1 MNKRVKLF
9 AEQLLIV
16 FNIFIAF
23 LLLFENKLEVPAWLQ
38 PVGRM
43 HPLLLHFPIVLL
55 LLALALQWYAA
66 SSSRGSG
73 NFYPVFSQN
82 LLLSGA
88 LLSGVTVVMGL
99 FLSKEEGYSGNTLQW
114 HKWTGAGIFFLA
126 SIIYWAA
133 NRSWYKGIIAKA
145 AGVVAVVSLMLTGHF
160 GASLT
165 HGEDFILQPLSVYY
179 KTPAVPIDQAIVFDH
194 VIRPIFEKKCMS
206 CHNPDK
212 LKGELILADSASI
225 VKGGKTGQLFV
236 PGNPGI
242 SLLLER
248 VHLPLEE
255 KKHMPPK
262 GKTQLTENEI
272 ALLTVWIRNETPF
285 TQKVMELPPDDSLRL
300 LAAAVLEPAEI
311 QEEQFDF
318 AAADEKIIAKL
329 NTDYL
334 TITPLAKASPAL
346 EVNIYNRAAYTKKQL
361 EVLTEVR
368 KQVVALNLNKLPVTD
383 EDMKIIG
390 QFENLRKLDLNFTD
404 ITANGLKELAS
415 LKHLKR
421 LTLSGTAV
429 KYNELKAQLPLFKSL
444 ETISVWNTGI
454 APGEAEELQKAYPA
468 ITFIKGF
475 TDDGSN
481 PLKLNPPQIAN
492 SSVVFDRQLPLQLM
506 HPIKG
511 VQLYYTTDGSDPDST
526 HAMLFDPQTVLTE
539 NTTIRAKAFKEGWY
553 SSDIAEFG
561 FFRNTYLPDSV
572 WLLYPLNSV
581 HQAEGA
587 HTFFN
592 TKLGAIGANNP
603 AWANYFAGV
612 RQNDMALVSEFKQP
626 VTLSSVGLHYMIEEA
641 TGIYPPAW
649 VEVWGGENER
659 RMKLLV
665 KIKPPLPAK
674 GDAPSLKLAEGSF
687 KPQTLSYLKIVAR
700 PYAEGEHKKLLLV
713 DEMFLN

>member
-1 MNKRVKLF
+1 MNKRVKFF
-9 AEQLLIV
+9 AEQVLIV

-23 LLLFENKLEVPAWLQ
+23 LLLFENKLEIPAWLQ

-55 LLALALQWYAA
+55 LLAIALQWYGTA
-66 SSSRGSG
+66 SRRQAG
-73 NFYPVFSQN
+73 NLFHTFSQS

-88 LLSGVTVVMGL
+88 LLSAVTVVMGL
-99 FLSKEEGYSGNTLQW
+99 FLSKEEGYSGDTLQW

-126 SIIYWAA
+126 AIIYWAA
-133 NRSWYKGIIAKA
+133 NKSWYKGIVTKV
-145 AGVVAVVSLMLTGHF
+145 AGAVVVVSLILTGHF
-160 GASLT
+160 GANLT
-165 HGEDFILQPLSVYY
+165 HGEDFILQPLAVYY
-179 KTPAVPIDQAIVFDH
+179 EAPPVPIDQAIVFDH

-225 VKGGKTGQLFV
+225 VKGGKTGKLFV

-262 GKTQLTENEI
+262 GKAQLTENEI
-272 ALLTVWIRNETPF
+272 ALLTLWIRDETPF
-285 TQKVMELPPDDSLRL
+285 TQKVIELPPNDSLRL
-300 LAAAVLEPAEI
+300 MAAAVLKPVETP
-311 QEEQFDF
+311 EEKYDF
-318 AAADEKIIAKL
+318 SAADEKLITKL
-329 NTDYL
+329 NTDYRS
-334 TITPLAKASPAL
+334 ITAIAKESPAL

-361 EVLTEVR
+361 EELTEIR
-368 KQVVALNLNKLPVTD
+368 KQIVSLNLNKLPVTN
-383 EDMKIIG
+383 EDIKIIG

-404 ITANGLKELAS
+404 ITADGLKELAP
-415 LKHLKR
+415 LKHLNS
-421 LTLSGTAV
+421 LTLSGTKV
-429 KYNELKAQLPLFKSL
+429 NYIELNTQIPAFKNLKTVS
-444 ETISVWNTGI
+444 IWNTEI
-454 APGEAEELQKAYPA
+454 TQKEAEELQKTYPG

-492 SSVVFDRQLPLQLM
+492 ASVVFGRQLPLQLM

-511 VQLYYTTDGSDPDST
+511 VQLYYTTDGSDPDSV
-526 HAMLFDPQTVLTE
+526 HAMLFDPKTVLTQ
-539 NTTIRAKAFKEGWY
+539 NTTIRAKAFKAGWY
-553 SSDIAEFG
+553 ASDIAEFG
-561 FFRNTYLPDSV
+561 FFQNTYIPDSV

-612 RQNDMALVSEFKQP
+612 RNNDLALLSEFKQP

-649 VEVWGGENER
+649 VEVWGGENEH

-665 KIKPPLPAK
+665 KMKPPLPAK
-674 GDAPSLKLAEGSF
+674 GDKPSLTMVEGKF
-687 KPQTLSYLKIVAR
+687 NPQAVSCLKIVAKPHADGDR
-700 PYAEGEHKKLLLV
+700 RKLLLV